1 MKMWA
6 QLFLLEGPVATQL
19 AAIRLPEIKI
29 YPGQPDLDTH
39 AHVRVH
45 MCCTADSHSRE
56 HDCSSRPNKQTVT
69 REAALLLSST
79 LGEWN
84 VCVPFLRGSVI
95 SFLLTQQ
102 PAQELVQ
109 YLPQQE
115 EGLQEQSQQH
125 NVTVENHVLQIL
137 MPSQPG
143 VSLPLD
149 NTHMFTSTQH
159 ITVPVQLEAEQQL
172 SSNYHGENPG
182 GQEGRSH
189 R

>member
-56 HDCSSRPNKQTVT
+56 HDCSSCPNKETVT

-79 LGEWN
+79 LGRME
-84 VCVPFLRGSVI
+84 CLCCI
-95 SFLLTQQ
+95 SERLC
-102 PAQELVQ
+102 
-109 YLPQQE
+109 YLFSFDTAARSGAGAIPPTA
-115 EGLQEQSQQH
+115 GGAAGA
-125 NVTVENHVLQIL
+125 VT
-137 MPSQPG
+137 
-143 VSLPLD
+143 
-149 NTHMFTSTQH
+149 
-159 ITVPVQLEAEQQL
+159 AA
-172 SSNYHGENPG
+172 
-182 GQEGRSH
+182 
-189 R
+189 